1 MCQVTNP
8 PGYSL
13 INVCGGFLCFA
24 LTAWDREEPAIVCNP
39 VTGEKVKLPNP
50 KIPMSGWT
58 DFVALGFSPS
68 THELKLFRYTQTMT
82 MGKKYLDVCT
92 LGDSSTGGWR
102 RRPYLAQHCP
112 MYGGH
117 LPMLVGGKLCVVIG
131 RKDGYDRKTD
141 GVLVIDV
148 ASETHCTYR
157 LPRASSDY

>member
-1 MCQVTNP
+1 
-8 PGYSL
+8 
-13 INVCGGFLCFA
+13 
-24 LTAWDREEPAIVCNP
+24 
-39 VTGEKVKLPNP
+39 
-50 KIPMSGWT
+50 
-58 DFVALGFSPS
+58 
-68 THELKLFRYTQTMT
+68 
-82 MGKKYLDVCT
+82 
-92 LGDSSTGGWR
+92 
-102 RRPYLAQHCP
+102 